1 MTTDPTPPPKKLKT
15 YARGT
20 GCTGRFN
27 PRDPHY
33 SQDGAAINMPKW
45 ARNIIMRHAL
55 AQRKTNCQFV
65 AEWAE
70 RLEKEEKLIGVCSD
84 GSNGNTTNTKGH
96 TTP

>member
-1 MTTDPTPPPKKLKT
+1 MTQQPKKLRT

-20 GCTGRFN
+20 GSTGRFN

-45 ARNIIMRHAL
+45 ARDIIRQHAL

-65 AEWAE
+65 CEWAE
-70 RLEKEEKLIGVCSD
+70 RLEKGGTI
-84 GSNGNTTNTKGH
+84 
-96 TTP
+96 

>member
-1 MTTDPTPPPKKLKT
+1 METDPTPPPKKLKT

-20 GCTGRFN
+20 GSTGRFN

-33 SQDGAAINMPKW
+33 SPDGAAVNIPKW

-70 RLEKEEKLIGVCSD
+70 RLD
-84 GSNGNTTNTKGH
+84 KGEGAI
-96 TTP
+96 

>member
-1 MTTDPTPPPKKLKT
+1 MTTDPTPPHKKLKT

-20 GCTGRFN
+20 GSTGRFN

-33 SQDGAAINMPKW
+33 SPDGAAINIPKW

-70 RLEKEEKLIGVCSD
+70 RLEKGEGTI
-84 GSNGNTTNTKGH
+84 
-96 TTP
+96 